1 MHQTLQAEC
10 SRERA
15 FGEAPSAKILNQAS
29 HAGSNG
35 SITINTGPV
44 TSHTVMLNL
53 FPTSTTSAKPASHEQ
68 KKLQQ

>member
-1 MHQTLQAEC
+1 MHQTLQAES

-15 FGEAPSAKILNQAS
+15 FGEAPSARILNQAS
-29 HAGSNG
+29 HAASNG

-53 FPTSTTSAKPASHEQ
+53 FPTSTSAKPSTLEQ